1 MKIRSIKTRG
11 AGCALSLALVASL
24 IACGGEPQEGA
35 PSADAPAATEGP
47 DTLPESVRAPEVES
61 GYLIVEPERIREWR
75 EAGESFVLI
84 DARDPVQYRQEHIP
98 GAINVP
104 YVDIR
109 AGADLPPRDARVVV
123 YCSDPACP
131 ISQYAYDGLQR
142 LGYSD
147 LYDMRAGLQGW
158 KSEGYPTVIGEE
170 PAGEAEEPGQTG
182 SEETAG

>member
-1 MKIRSIKTRG
+1 MKIPSFTPAGAKT
-11 AGCALSLALVASL
+11 ALALGLVVSL
-24 IACGGEPQEGA
+24 LACGGEAEQGSSSDDAAGA
-35 PSADAPAATEGP
+35 VAEGP
-47 DTLPESVRAPEVES
+47 DTLPESVRAPRVEG
-61 GYLIVEPERIREWR
+61 GYLIVEPEQVVEWR
-75 EAGESFVLI
+75 EEGEPFVLV

-123 YCSDPACP
+123 YCSDPSCP

-142 LGYSD
+142 LGYSE

-158 KSEGYPTVIGEE
+158 KADGLPTEIGEE
-170 PAGEAEEPGQTG
+170 PAGEEITVD
-182 SEETAG
+182 ETAG